1 MPRHAGDPAGR
12 PALLTNPLHPFIHC
26 KPQPPKVPGEGANNA
41 PVQANM
47 AGCSMI
53 RFVAIAAIGALSAV
67 GAARAVVSLD
77 PERYAAPLRAEQV
90 AQNGPAA
97 VEARPA
103 SIRKSAD
110 GHYWA
115 EANVDG
121 KAVRFLVD
129 TGATAVSLTLDDAR
143 RLGVDTAHLTYGY
156 DVITADGKA
165 RAAMVKLASI
175 SIAGARVDNVDALVI
190 EKGLSSSLL
199 GMSYLGRLRAFE
211 ATQSA
216 LILKP

>member
-1 MPRHAGDPAGR
+1 
-12 PALLTNPLHPFIHC
+12 
-26 KPQPPKVPGEGANNA
+26 
-41 PVQANM
+41 
-47 AGCSMI
+47 MI

-67 GAARAVVSLD
+67 GAALAVASLD
-77 PERYAAPLRAEQV
+77 ADPYAASLRPE
-90 AQNGPAA
+90 PAA
-97 VEARPA
+97 LAPAPAAAPA

-115 EANVDG
+115 EASVNG

-129 TGATAVSLTLDDAR
+129 TGATAVALTLDDAK
-143 RLGVDTAHLTYGY
+143 RLGIDTGKLSYSY

-175 SIAGARVDNVDALVI
+175 SIAGAKVDDVDALVI
-190 EKGLSSSLL
+190 EKGLGASLL

-211 ATQSA
+211 ATQTA